1 MARMIKKILV
11 VRFRR
16 VGDAVLTT
24 ALCASLKKSFPE
36 AEIHYVLNASIA
48 TLYDDHPD
56 VDQVISFNNRDN
68 ANIFRYIYR
77 VWQVMR
83 HHHYDVIID
92 VRSTFRTL
100 FFALFGLSV
109 PYRIGTKK
117 SYNHILHNYRIDNR
131 RDKTTDVIS
140 HLLMLLKPLEAERE
154 IVYCPEFRLYISA
167 EEKQAFRIYMEQAGI
182 DFSRPIILAAVTARL
197 AHKVWSKDRMQ
208 EVLRRIIEK
217 YSAQVI
223 FNYASDEESAA
234 INMYR
239 DMGSNPNIFI
249 GIKANSLREL
259 CALAANCDFFFGN
272 EGGPRH
278 LSQALGVPAFA
289 IFPPGIPK
297 AMWLPADGDRY
308 QGISPDDLVPPE
320 RQQGMGYQDRFN
332 IINVDDTWNLLDPM
346 LKKYLR

>member
-1 MARMIKKILV
+1 MGTVIKKILV

-24 ALCASLKKSFPE
+24 ALCTSLKKSFPE
-36 AEIHYVLNASIA
+36 AEIHYVLNAGIA
-48 TLYDDHPD
+48 PLYRDHPD
-56 VDQVISFNNRDN
+56 VDQVISFSNRDN
-68 ANIFRYIYR
+68 ENIFRYIAR

-83 HHHYDVIID
+83 QNHYDVIID

-117 SYNHILHNYRIDNR
+117 SYNLFLHNYRIDNR
-131 RDKTTDVIS
+131 RDKTTDVVS

-154 IVYCPEFRLYISA
+154 IVYDPEFRLYVSA
-167 EEKQAFRIYMEQAGI
+167 AEQHAFRDYMEREGV
-182 DFSRPIILAAVTARL
+182 DFSRPVILAAVTARL
-197 AHKVWSKDRMQ
+197 THKVWCKDRMQ

-217 YSAQVI
+217 YSAQII
-223 FNYASDEESAA
+223 FNYAGDEESDA
-234 INMYR
+234 INIHR
-239 DMGSNPNIFI
+239 DMDSNPNIFI

-259 CALAANCDFFFGN
+259 CALATNCNFFFGN

-278 LSQALGVPAFA
+278 LSQALGVPSFA

-297 AMWLPADGDRY
+297 AMWLPVGGGRY
-308 QGISPDDLVPPE
+308 QGISPDDLAPSE
-320 RQQGMGYQDRFN
+320 QQQGMSYRDRFD
-332 IINVDDTWNLLDPM
+332 IINVEDTWRLLDPM
-346 LKKYLR
+346 LNKYLK